1 MKNLKVR
8 TKLYLIL
15 VCVVILTIFTAGF
28 SRLFLGELKN
38 SALEL
43 LTAGDVSVDA
53 ATAELNRIYGTSIK
67 MLMTGVVLIFVVIVG
82 IGFAISRSLTTAL
95 DVLKK
100 DISWLINRDF
110 THKFNEKLLSRNDD
124 FGILAQTIEKMRADM
139 AELIGHVNSEAK
151 QLDQIVQEIN
161 TNIHTLIGDVEEVS
175 ATTEE
180 LAASMEETAASS
192 DEIASMSSDIN
203 HSAQNM
209 TEHADDGSK

>member
-1 MKNLKVR
+1 M
-8 TKLYLIL
+8 YLIL

-100 DISWLINRDF
+100 RY
-110 THKFNEKLLSRNDD
+110 
-124 FGILAQTIEKMRADM
+124 
-139 AELIGHVNSEAK
+139 
-151 QLDQIVQEIN
+151 
-161 TNIHTLIGDVEEVS
+161 
-175 ATTEE
+175 
-180 LAASMEETAASS
+180 
-192 DEIASMSSDIN
+192 
-203 HSAQNM
+203 
-209 TEHADDGSK
+209 

>member
-1 MKNLKVR
+1 M
-8 TKLYLIL
+8 YLIP

-139 AELIGHVNSEAK
+139 AELIGHVNSPAWK
-151 QLDQIVQEIN
+151 KLLLLPMKSHPCHPISI
-161 TNIHTLIGDVEEVS
+161 ILRKI
-175 ATTEE
+175 
-180 LAASMEETAASS
+180 
-192 DEIASMSSDIN
+192 
-203 HSAQNM
+203 
-209 TEHADDGSK
+209 